1 MPRHQEQSLIRKR
14 RRRRWVER
22 VVVLLLLMLAW
33 SWIVAAIVIVHHS
46 MSSSVTNHSM
56 DTIQQQRQQQQ
67 TFPLLLFTCRRA
79 EYLRQTLTD
88 VFDYLP
94 RDCSVGCPVI
104 ISQDGHEPSVEA
116 VVKEFQ
122 RQYPNIPIWHYQHVP
137 SPTLRLEPYKEL
149 SVHYKWA
156 IPKVFD
162 EVPSCQNIIILE
174 EDLHLSP
181 DFFSY
186 FQRLAPLLD
195 SNQDLLAISAYNDN
209 GISGQVKNVTR
220 VVPSDFFPGLGW
232 MLSRKLWKQELA
244 PKWPNGYWD
253 DWLREPD
260 QRQGRLILRPEV
272 CVSCCAVLW
281 SILHC
286 YSHHLHYVYMYTIHC
301 RYHEHFTLESRVAP
315 VAINSVACLDE
326 CS

>member
-1 MPRHQEQSLIRKR
+1 MPRQQQQQQSLLRKR
-14 RRRRWVER
+14 RRRGVER

-33 SWIVAAIVIVHHS
+33 SWIVAAIVTVRHS
-46 MSSSVTNHSM
+46 MSSSSATNHRN
-56 DTIQQQRQQQQ
+56 DAIQQQQQQ
-67 TFPLLLFTCRRA
+67 TFPLLIFTCRRA

-88 VFDYLP
+88 VFAYLP
-94 RDCSVGCPVI
+94 RDCSVGCPVV

-122 RQYPNIPIWHYQHVP
+122 RRYPNVPIWHYQHVP
-137 SPTLRLEPYKEL
+137 SATLRLEPYKEL

-156 IPKVFD
+156 IPKVF
-162 EVPSCQNIIILE
+162 EQVPSCQNIIILE

-195 SNQDLLAISAYNDN
+195 SKNRDFLAISAYNDN
-209 GISGQVKNVTR
+209 GTFGQVKNVTR

-232 MLSRKLWKQELA
+232 MLSRKLWERELA

-272 CVSCCAVLW
+272 CGVCCHDDASMFVAIYLEVLLLSPTTIIIVGITDISLW
-281 SILHC
+281 SQGWRQWQSIW
-286 YSHHLHYVYMYTIHC
+286 
-301 RYHEHFTLESRVAP
+301 
-315 VAINSVACLDE
+315 
-326 CS
+326 